1 MRRLEKNGTNRVTR
15 DSRAMEFDLNK
26 SLRRSADSLSL
37 SPAAARFSL
46 SEQYMYVVFFLVQL
60 LLETFFSFSFNF

>member
-37 SPAAARFSL
+37 SSCCSILLERTVYVRGLFSCT
-46 SEQYMYVVFFLVQL
+46 VVIGDIFFFL
-60 LLETFFSFSFNF
+60 F